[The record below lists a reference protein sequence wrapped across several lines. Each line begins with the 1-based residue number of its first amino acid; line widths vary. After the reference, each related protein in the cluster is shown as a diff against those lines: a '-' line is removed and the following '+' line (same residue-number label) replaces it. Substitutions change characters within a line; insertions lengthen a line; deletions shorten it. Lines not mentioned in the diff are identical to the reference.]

1 MGVEAGGPGPGSQ
14 RPTGHLAESSAWK
27 GPGKGLEASGKAR
40 GGSRKPEEAQEG
52 PRRSRTPRGKS
63 EKAREA
69 QAFPRGPGRPLQ
81 AGMAQ
86 WAAQPQ
92 RGPCGAQ
99 GRGLRRVVL
108 PGRRRAPRGLGGRVT
123 PERLCAWAAA
133 GDPAAREYRWTWWN
147 ARPPGAPPLSGSCRE
162 TRPVGKL
169 AEPQPRPRQV
179 SLGVAWALGPTP
191 TPAPARGPRSP
202 YPVDP
207 AALEAAR
214 RPLCPPLQEGRG
226 RGGALQAVS
235 HARAGAGASGRRT
248 RRERRGGH
256 LGLRRGKINKK
267 YLEIPVE
274 QLMPEPNLSA
284 HTQESTQNS
293 KQGIFQLWNCPL
305 NEGSTIEKREFKK
318 SSVETGFNVTTNPI
332 RVFTL
337 SHPFTSTSADE
348 QVGPYPGLLVPLG
361 LCWPHADGDFFKN
374 RNEIQFSSYSTIENN
389 DGETLPAPNW
399 NLKHGSSS
407 VEENLTDESD
417 LSENEKA
424 NDTLLSS
431 FKKVDLNLKP
441 ETIKN
446 VEEPFTEEP
455 NEVFPYPDFLP
466 PAFSTLD
473 LHNLA
478 LSKSDHWK
486 ATLEP
491 AESSVEQL
499 ITRLLELER
508 LQHMTIQKERPRLP
522 TTFCTP
528 AVTER
533 PSSSK
538 ATPKARQPKL
548 CASLSLQIPCV
559 DKSQEKSKNNSGS
572 CKLEQNTLKW
582 NWSNA
587 GKYKWN
593 TRPPSLKSSSITKQL
608 IETYDKN
615 PKSSILNP
623 CQELSSKPTTGQTT
637 QPPVK
642 MVSTR
647 CLPSRSP
654 VPVSPI
660 PLSFPENQ
668 KEEIKAPKRNFGT
681 KKKLYRQNTVWN
693 RPFSIQ
699 KLNCLSPSLIA
710 KDKCCS
716 PIEQK

>member
-1 MGVEAGGPGPGSQ
+1 M
-14 RPTGHLAESSAWK
+14 RPVVTAYVCQTS
-27 GPGKGLEASGKAR
+27 
-40 GGSRKPEEAQEG
+40 
-52 PRRSRTPRGKS
+52 
-63 EKAREA
+63 
-69 QAFPRGPGRPLQ
+69 
-81 AGMAQ
+81 
-86 WAAQPQ
+86 
-92 RGPCGAQ
+92 
-99 GRGLRRVVL
+99 LRRTYL
-108 PGRRRAPRGLGGRVT
+108 TGIWIQKCLFLKTKSSQLEGI
-123 PERLCAWAAA
+123 E
-133 GDPAAREYRWTWWN
+133 
-147 ARPPGAPPLSGSCRE
+147 
-162 TRPVGKL
+162 
-169 AEPQPRPRQV
+169 QQV
-179 SLGVAWALGPTP
+179 
-191 TPAPARGPRSP
+191 
-202 YPVDP
+202 
-207 AALEAAR
+207 
-214 RPLCPPLQEGRG
+214 
-226 RGGALQAVS
+226 
-235 HARAGAGASGRRT
+235 
-248 RRERRGGH
+248 
-256 LGLRRGKINKK
+256 N

-274 QLMPEPNLSA
+274 QPMPEPNLSA
-284 HTQESTQNS
+284 HTQKSTQNS
-293 KQGIFQLWNCPL
+293 KQGIFQLWNCAL

-318 SSVETGFNVTTNPI
+318 SSVETGFNVTSNPI

-348 QVGPYPGLLVPLG
+348 QVGPYPGLPVPLG
-361 LCWPHADGDFFKN
+361 LCWPHADGDFFNN
-374 RNEIQFSSYSTIENN
+374 RNEIQFSSCSTIENN
-389 DGETLPAPNW
+389 DGETLPAANW

-478 LSKSDHWK
+478 LSKSDNWK
-486 ATLEP
+486 ATVEP
-491 AESSVEQL
+491 AESSIEHL

-522 TTFCTP
+522 ATFCTP

-538 ATPKARQPKL
+538 ATPKARQLKL
-548 CASLSLQIPCV
+548 CDSLSLQIPCV
-559 DKSQEKSKNNSGS
+559 DKSQERSKNNSGS
-572 CKLEQNTLKW
+572 CKLEQNALKW

-593 TRPPSLKSSSITKQL
+593 TRPPPLKSSSTTKQL
-608 IETYDKN
+608 TETYKN
-615 PKSSILNP
+615 PKSYILNP

-637 QPPVK
+637 QSLLK

-647 CLPSRSP
+647 CLPSRSLM
-654 VPVSPI
+654 PVSPI

-681 KKKLYRQNTVWN
+681 KKKLYRQNTVLN

>member
-1 MGVEAGGPGPGSQ
+1 MY
-14 RPTGHLAESSAWK
+14 LI
-27 GPGKGLEASGKAR
+27 KA
-40 GGSRKPEEAQEG
+40 
-52 PRRSRTPRGKS
+52 
-63 EKAREA
+63 
-69 QAFPRGPGRPLQ
+69 
-81 AGMAQ
+81 
-86 WAAQPQ
+86 PQ
-92 RGPCGAQ
+92 TYQ
-99 GRGLRRVVL
+99 
-108 PGRRRAPRGLGGRVT
+108 APRESGYISAVLSITEERASTSKTEKMPRLTQRVSVSPEYLLLPPCHGGCDKISWL
-123 PERLCAWAAA
+123 PE
-133 GDPAAREYRWTWWN
+133 GKVFSNVQREKIISKFFKESILKKVFRSQQMRWEGSDDQKGTSSYTFPGTRKK
-147 ARPPGAPPLSGSCRE
+147 AEAEGAPSKPSA
-162 TRPVGKL
+162 TH
-169 AEPQPRPRQV
+169 AQ
-179 SLGVAWALGPTP
+179 ALGP
-191 TPAPARGPRSP
+191 
-202 YPVDP
+202 
-207 AALEAAR
+207 
-214 RPLCPPLQEGRG
+214 Q
-226 RGGALQAVS
+226 GGALGEN
-235 HARAGAGASGRRT
+235 AGEDTWAFGEVGILRKQSSSYNKMGRRN
-248 RRERRGGH
+248 ENCANS
-256 LGLRRGKINKK
+256 LRVSNISQEK